1 MRKFILFALFACTA
15 VMASAQDVDFD
26 VDLDND
32 SDNEG
37 CDIAV
42 VLGYVSKQWSSD
54 VKGKTIRE
62 NLWGEESKRLH
73 GFQIGFTYTPTL
85 PSGLGVYTGLM
96 AEFYLSFSK
105 AMGYD
110 EFTEFSFYVPIHAN
124 FKLPVSKEVSLTA
137 HGGLGLNY
145 ACHGGFT
152 NRDDYYWVRKWDEVL
167 GCTYWDKQHYE
178 VDHLRYG
185 KDGWPKR
192 FNAALEL
199 VIGVKIQDFLISGG
213 YSWGLT
219 DHQFYKDVPG
229 CSTRQDKLSFS
240 VGYEF

>member
-1 MRKFILFALFACTA
+1 MRKFILFALFACTTLVA
-15 VMASAQDVDFD
+15 LADDGDNRENGS
-26 VDLDND
+26 DND
-32 SDNEG
+32 GDN
-37 CDIAV
+37 ISV
-42 VLGYVSKQWSSD
+42 VFGYVSKQWSSD
-54 VKGKTIRE
+54 VKGRTIHE

-73 GFQIGFTYTPTL
+73 GFQICFSYTPTL

-96 AEFYLSFSK
+96 TEFYLSFSK

-124 FKLPVSKEVSLTA
+124 FKLPVSKEVSLMA

-152 NRDDYYWVRKWDEVL
+152 NRDDFYWVRKWNEVL
-167 GCTYWDKQHYE
+167 GRTDWDKEYYE

-199 VIGVKIQDFLISGG
+199 VLGVKVQNFLISGG

-229 CSTRQDKLSFS
+229 CSTSQNKLSIS